1 MRHLITFV
9 TDKLDPSAEPP
20 NESNP
25 IPGKSLLDW
34 LRAAALADGYET
46 TEPDFED
53 WGWYMFADSGTD
65 KYMVGGTCFN
75 DYEEPPQP
83 GEFEWLIQI
92 SKERSVVDW
101 FLRRNK
107 LEEDD
112 ALTEII
118 FSAIEAEEAFK
129 EVRREH
135 EDP

>member
-1 MRHLITFV
+1 MRFLIWFV

-25 IPGKSLLDW
+25 IPGKSILDW
-34 LRAAALADGYET
+34 LRAGVLSEGYDT
-46 TEPDFED
+46 TEPMMED
-53 WGWYMFADSGTD
+53 WGWYMYVDTWTD

-75 DYEEPPQP
+75 DYEEPPMP

-92 SKERSVVDW
+92 TKERSIVDW

-112 ALTEII
+112 ALSESIQ
-118 FSAIEAEEAFK
+118 SAVEAEKAFSV
-129 EVRREH
+129 VRLERASG
-135 EDP
+135 